1 MNWFDVAAADSLA
14 PGQCRTVE
22 VRGHR
27 LALINING
35 EFHALDDRCPH
46 RGAPLGAGYLD
57 GTRLFCPLHGWEFD
71 ARTGACTTRPDLP
84 VARHPVSVENGRV
97 LVELAL

>member
-1 MNWFDVAAADSLA
+1 MTWFDVASADSLA

-27 LALINING
+27 LALINVG
-35 EFHALDDRCPH
+35 GTFYALDDRCPH

-57 GTRLFCPLHGWEFD
+57 GTRLFCPLHGWEFE
-71 ARTGACTTRPDLP
+71 ATTGACITRPDQP
-84 VARHPVSVENGRV
+84 VACHPVVVEDGRV
-97 LVELAL
+97 QVELDR